1 MNLVDRAKNMILTPK
16 TEWFVVDAETPDP
29 PKILTGYIIPL
40 VLLGAAAAFIG
51 YGLIGF
57 SMFGVKIAGINWGI
71 YYAVNQIVMGIA
83 SVYITAFVVDALAP
97 SFGSEKNFG
106 KSFQLVAYG
115 ATPSLLAGIFAILPM
130 LATIAGLAAIIY
142 TVYIWYLGIGPLK
155 RTPEDKRV
163 VYLVIIFIVLIVVY
177 AIIGAIFSRLLM
189 PAFGLSFGSP
199 LGM

>member
-1 MNLVDRAKNMILTPK
+1 MSLVDRAKNMILTPK
-16 TEWFVVDAETPDP
+16 TEWLVVDAETPDP
-29 PKILTGYIIPL
+29 PKILTGYVIPL

-57 SMFGVKIAGINWGI
+57 SMLGVKIAGINWGI
-71 YYAVNQIVMGIA
+71 YYAVNQIIMGIA

-130 LATIAGLAAIIY
+130 LASIAGLAAVIY
-142 TVYIWYLGIGPLK
+142 TVYIWYIGIGPLK

-177 AIIGAIFSRLLM
+177 AIIGVVMSRVLM
-189 PAFGLSFGSP
+189 PLFGLSFGSP
-199 LGM
+199 LGL

>member
-16 TEWFVVDAETPDP
+16 TEWLVVDAETPDP
-29 PKILTGYIIPL
+29 PKILTGYVIPL
-40 VLLGAAAAFIG
+40 VLLGAAAAFVG

-57 SMFGVKIAGINWGI
+57 SMLGVKIAGINWGL
-71 YYAVNQIVMGIA
+71 YYAVNQIIIGIA

-115 ATPSLLAGIFAILPM
+115 ATPSLLAGILAILPM
-130 LATIAGLAAIIY
+130 LAGIASLAAVIY
-142 TVYIWYLGIGPLK
+142 TVYIWYIGIGPLK

-177 AIIGAIFSRLLM
+177 AIIGTLATRLLM

-199 LGM
+199 LGL